1 MSESV
6 NKNKYKTIYAD
17 IMPVYRESEDYC
29 RMTLDMLK
37 HAIAEMDTDATRGA
51 YDKLTI
57 CFNDLT
63 KTVEEISIR
72 FREVSE
78 LLDDCLDDNRQPN
91 IDKEGYTVY
100 CVGGGL
106 LLDPLE
112 VRHWVSEALPHA
124 SVRRAWYHVPYNLTL
139 RRGILVCELN
149 GEHGSTYRMAL
160 FRCYPMLDFD
170 DGEYSLNSVIRRL
183 ASRGMGYGANT
194 ISRRLRKERENEGQS
209 A

>member
-1 MSESV
+1 MMTTSE
-6 NKNKYKTIYAD
+6 NKYKTSYSD

-37 HAIAEMDTDATRGA
+37 HAIDELDKSAIEDAFG
-51 YDKLTI
+51 KLAKY
-57 CFNDLT
+57 FDGLT
-63 KTVEEISIR
+63 KTVGEISTR
-72 FREVSE
+72 FREASE
-78 LLDDCLDDNRQPN
+78 LLDDCLENNCKPE
-91 IDKEGYTVY
+91 IDEERYSVY

-106 LLDPLE
+106 FLDPLE
-112 VRHWVSEALPHA
+112 VRHWVSEALPYA

-160 FRCYPMLDFD
+160 LRCYPMLDFD

-183 ASRGMGYGANT
+183 SPHDRGYGANVV
-194 ISRRLRKERENEGQS
+194 SARLRKEKNNER
-209 A
+209 